1 MKIFRS
7 TLLVTATALFAAAC
21 GDKVV
26 LPTTTTTTGTN
37 ISSVIVAPGS
47 ATLTVGQTANLTAA
61 VTADAG
67 VTYTIAWTSSDATKA
82 SVSSTG
88 VVTALVATP
97 GVAICAKA
105 TAAVGASA
113 QTGCASIIVQGL
125 ANPTPASVS
134 IASITGAGGLNFPV
148 PVPPGVVAG
157 QIDVRININPGTV
170 KLDSVTVFINGKNAG
185 TQVLTAAQA
194 AALRS
199 AADAAVAA
207 QAAIPTVII
216 SINTA
221 AYNATTGAPSFLNG
235 PVTVTAVGFG
245 KQGSIAAAPSASNTI
260 GLLFGNGDAWLVSE
274 VIGATNTANSAAGFA
289 FRTGSIAVSAIPVLY
304 SGQSIGVATVNFGT
318 AACDAGLGPQRTQ
331 ALTAP
336 ATGTYA
342 WTATFAKTAGAAA
355 ATNVSQYEFNAGCA
369 SNAGGGEGATVV
381 ASQYTNTNAGPAGF
395 VGGSAVPVVRLDNR
409 APPVPAVFIN
419 PNLRQNGW
427 LNDAAQFTTIQAAAN
442 LDGMITAAVVDAG
455 VGGVTYAA
463 KAGATLALANA
474 AADMLTPATAPLAA
488 TLGNAGDCLVQ
499 FSQDALGNR
508 SAAPA
513 ACATSFGVDRA
524 APTIAFSAGLASNAR
539 INTATVG
546 AEFQVTVLDTGTVGN
561 SGMLSG
567 SAVVGTVILRNATAS
582 AAASCIVGTYAA
594 ATGCSPASVNAAPTY
609 PLVPTTVVAAQG
621 VPGYFTYVAVSR
633 DAAGNSSAAVTR
645 VIVHDNIA
653 NPPAVTFATPFLP
666 GSLNASAASLS
677 AVTSDDLDLR
687 DYQWS
692 FTYGATMGGFPI
704 QSPVVAI
711 NAFNATPLINTSYNA
726 AFSGS
731 LMRQIQE
738 NGAAWTPGAA
748 VVLSSANIV
757 VRDQGGAV
765 GTTVNTAVPVGT
777 VNYTTAAST
786 YAAAGGS
793 NVWIVSNAATNVSDN
808 GGPAAPTAALSVT
821 LNADAQGTTAIFLTP
836 FSRVDFYALNAADTQ
851 WVLIGSAPSPV
862 TTDNGAIRQHRYS
875 ISWTPGTTFGLGAKS
890 IRAIGVNAA
899 NDGFSTVTNSVITII
914 NP

>member
-134 IASITGAGGLNFPV
+134 IASITGASGLNFPV

-245 KQGSIAAAPSASNTI
+245 KQGSIAASPSASNTI

-427 LNDAAQFTTIQAAAN
+427 LNDAAQFATIQSAAN
-442 LDGMITAAVVDAG
+442 LDGMIATPGVVDAG

-463 KAGATLALANA
+463 KAGAT
-474 AADMLTPATAPLAA
+474 
-488 TLGNAGDCLVQ
+488 
-499 FSQDALGNR
+499 
-508 SAAPA
+508 
-513 ACATSFGVDRA
+513 
-524 APTIAFSAGLASNAR
+524 
-539 INTATVG
+539 
-546 AEFQVTVLDTGTVGN
+546 
-561 SGMLSG
+561 
-567 SAVVGTVILRNATAS
+567 
-582 AAASCIVGTYAA
+582 
-594 ATGCSPASVNAAPTY
+594 
-609 PLVPTTVVAAQG
+609 
-621 VPGYFTYVAVSR
+621 
-633 DAAGNSSAAVTR
+633 
-645 VIVHDNIA
+645 
-653 NPPAVTFATPFLP
+653 
-666 GSLNASAASLS
+666 
-677 AVTSDDLDLR
+677 
-687 DYQWS
+687 
-692 FTYGATMGGFPI
+692 
-704 QSPVVAI
+704 
-711 NAFNATPLINTSYNA
+711 
-726 AFSGS
+726 
-731 LMRQIQE
+731 
-738 NGAAWTPGAA
+738 
-748 VVLSSANIV
+748 
-757 VRDQGGAV
+757 
-765 GTTVNTAVPVGT
+765 
-777 VNYTTAAST
+777 
-786 YAAAGGS
+786 
-793 NVWIVSNAATNVSDN
+793 
-808 GGPAAPTAALSVT
+808 
-821 LNADAQGTTAIFLTP
+821 
-836 FSRVDFYALNAADTQ
+836 
-851 WVLIGSAPSPV
+851 
-862 TTDNGAIRQHRYS
+862 
-875 ISWTPGTTFGLGAKS
+875 
-890 IRAIGVNAA
+890 
-899 NDGFSTVTNSVITII
+899 
-914 NP
+914 